1 MVLFPPYWM
10 FPHRG
15 APPLREVKYKM
26 TSYFLV
32 PEHAHIGL

>member
-15 APPLREVKYKM
+15 APPLREVKYNV
-26 TSYFLV
+26 TTYFML
-32 PEHAHIGL
+32 PERSQFEL